1 MCDDMELNLNLSNTC
16 NRGDRRDGSDDRH
29 LYEIE
34 EFDPYIEISETPHS
48 YILIA
53 YLPGT

>member
-1 MCDDMELNLNLSNTC
+1 MDLNLNLSFT
-16 NRGDRRDGSDDRH
+16 RDREDRRDGYDDQN

-34 EFDPYIEISETPHS
+34 EFDPSIEITETPHS

-53 YLPGT
+53 HLPGT

>member
-1 MCDDMELNLNLSNTC
+1 MCDDMELNLNLS
-16 NRGDRRDGSDDRH
+16 RDGSDDRH